1 MRELGRIIGYLSK
14 KMGRKMIIA
23 TILLGVALMI
33 TGTYLVANSTSKVY
47 NVDNNLT
54 LDNWQS
60 FVNTTSDTEVYIGG
74 ILSIIG
80 LVLAVIG
87 VGVAFTQR
95 FEDMSESSKKI
106 ARFIALLIIIALI
119 SVCLLLLV
127 WLH

>member
-1 MRELGRIIGYLSK
+1 VRELGRIIGYLSK